1 MPEEIEV
8 SKQWIAKA
16 KNDLLNVDNNLK
28 AEEIPFDTVCFH
40 CQQAAEKFLKAYLVA
55 NGNSFPITHDLI
67 LILENILPLNAS
79 AEVLRDYLAL
89 LMPYAVEIRY
99 PDDWFMPTEEDA
111 KEAREAVSHVTSWL
125 QNAMSE
131 VFAKSSRPQND
142 GGE

>member
-1 MPEEIEV
+1 MSEEIEV

-16 KNDLLNVDNNLK
+16 RNDLLNADNNLK

-55 NGNSFPITHDLI
+55 NGISYPITHD
-67 LILENILPLNAS
+67 
-79 AEVLRDYLAL
+79 LAL

-99 PDDWFMPTEEDA
+99 PGDWFMPTEEDA

-125 QNAMSE
+125 QNAIPE
-131 VFAKSSRPQND
+131 VFAKSSRSQND

>member
-1 MPEEIEV
+1 MTEEIEV

-40 CQQAAEKFLKAYLVA
+40 CQQAVEKLLKAYLVA
-55 NGNSFPITHDLI
+55 NSNSYPITHDLI
-67 LILENILPLNAS
+67 LLLEKIIILNAS
-79 AEVLRDYLAL
+79 AEVLRNDLAL
-89 LMPYAVEIRY
+89 LMPYAVEFRY

-125 QNAMSE
+125 QNTLPE
-131 VFAKSSRPQND
+131 VIAESSTSQND